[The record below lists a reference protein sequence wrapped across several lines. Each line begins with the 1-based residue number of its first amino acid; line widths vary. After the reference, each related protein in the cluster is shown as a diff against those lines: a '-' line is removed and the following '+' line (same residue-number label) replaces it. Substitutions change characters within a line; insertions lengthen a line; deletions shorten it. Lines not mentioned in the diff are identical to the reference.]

1 MNRIVYI
8 NASPRVDEVT
18 SSGTFLSM
26 LDKYFDDNDTEKAI
40 INVRKSVLEHQ
51 SESDF
56 DTILKA
62 DAVVIAFPLYFFCL
76 PGLLTRFL
84 QDYHSYYF
92 ENEIHAHRQK
102 IYTIVNCG
110 FPEANI
116 NEEAV
121 KVIESFS
128 RQIGAE
134 FRLGIMIGS
143 GGMVIVAKD
152 APFMKKPLKALEQAM
167 NSLAQDAMSERL
179 DPISN
184 IQITVKVPRWLYY
197 LMADM
202 GFNHTATK
210 NGNSKKDILKKAY
223 QPD

>member
-1 MNRIVYI
+1 MKRIVYI

-18 SSGTFLSM
+18 ASGTFLSM

-40 INVRKSVLEHQ
+40 INVRKSDLKHP
-51 SESDF
+51 SKSDF

-84 QDYHSYYF
+84 QDYHSYYL

-102 IYTIVNCG
+102 IYAIVNCG

-134 FRLGIMIGS
+134 FRFGIMIGS
-143 GGMVIVAKD
+143 GGMVIGAKD
-152 APFMKKPLKALEQAM
+152 APFMKKPLKSLEQAM
-167 NSLAQDAMSERL
+167 NSLAQDAMSERN

-202 GFNHTATK
+202 RFNHTATK